1 MLDAN
6 KTLSKE
12 SQLFLENLRLY
23 LFSSGKKT
31 EEVEDIMEELAAH
44 LFEAERNDK
53 SVEHIIG
60 RSPKEYMKLL
70 SDEMF
75 FDYTGSLKYILI
87 ILFGA
92 SSYLIIDKALNG
104 GIEFSVLELIGY
116 PLAGLLSIV
125 VYMISFRYMASHK
138 LSMVKQSVLLS
149 ALGLISIALFA
160 GVIIISGMYSTSFMK
175 FDNTGNVIAVI
186 VAISIFIS
194 LSIWSKTWVSIIIP
208 ILLFGPALILDST
221 DFQENVK
228 QVLSTVI
235 TMLGIMLYCGIIL
248 KKLKNV

>member
-1 MLDAN
+1 M
-6 KTLSKE
+6 S
-12 SQLFLENLRLY
+12 
-23 LFSSGKKT
+23 
-31 EEVEDIMEELAAH
+31 
-44 LFEAERNDK
+44 
-53 SVEHIIG
+53 
-60 RSPKEYMKLL
+60 
-70 SDEMF
+70 
-75 FDYTGSLKYILI
+75 FDYTRSLKYILI

-92 SSYLIIDKALNG
+92 SSYLIMVKALNG

-208 ILLFGPALILDST
+208 ILLFGPVLILDST

-235 TMLGIMLYCGIIL
+235 TMLGIMLYCGITL